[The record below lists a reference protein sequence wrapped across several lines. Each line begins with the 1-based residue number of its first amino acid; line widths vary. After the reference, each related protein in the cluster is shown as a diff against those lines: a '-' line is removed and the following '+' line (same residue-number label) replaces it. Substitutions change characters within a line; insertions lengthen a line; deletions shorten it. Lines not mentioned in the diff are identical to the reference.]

1 MTTEPA
7 PRSVPEPCRP
17 EADAEAGARAGGPL
31 RVLHCA
37 AGNLFGGVETL
48 LRTLAETRALCPGIE
63 PEFALCF
70 GGRLEA
76 ELRAAGGRVNRLGEV
91 RFSRPWTVWRARRRL
106 ARLLADRRSDVVV
119 GHGCWAHLLC
129 APTARRAGRGVVFWM
144 HDRISGAH
152 WVERRAARVRPDLV
166 LANSHGTAATLPALF
181 PGMCP
186 EILRYPVRAPAAI
199 RPGDR
204 AAVRAE
210 LGAGPDDVVIVMAS
224 RLEPWKGHAL
234 LIAALGHLRDM
245 PGWVAWIAGGPQRPH
260 EQTYL
265 ETLQTDA
272 RTARVGDRVRFL
284 GDRRDVPRL
293 LAAADIHCQPNLGP
307 EPFGIAFIEALY
319 AGLPVVSTG
328 MGGAAEIV
336 TEACGVLVSPGAPD
350 ALAGALTALIADPGT
365 RARLGAA
372 GPARAAALCDP
383 AQVLARFDCLLRM
396 RTVAAPR
403 CRPGST

>member
-1 MTTEPA
+1 MT
-7 PRSVPEPCRP
+7 
-17 EADAEAGARAGGPL
+17 AEEESETGRPL

-48 LRTLAETRALCPGIE
+48 LRTLAETRALCPGVE

-76 ELRAAGGRVNRLGEV
+76 ELQAVGGRVNRLGEV

-106 ARLLADRRSDVVV
+106 ARLLAERRTDVVV

-129 APTARRAGRGVVFWM
+129 APTARRTGRGVVFWM

-181 PGMCP
+181 PGMSP
-186 EILRYPVRAPAAI
+186 EVLRYPVRAPAAI
-199 RPGDR
+199 GPGDR
-204 AAVRAE
+204 ATARAE

-234 LIAALGHLRDM
+234 LIAALGHLHDT

-260 EQTYL
+260 ERTYL
-265 ETLQTDA
+265 ENLQADA
-272 RTARVGDRVRFL
+272 RTAQVGDRVRFL

-293 LAAADIHCQPNLGP
+293 LVAADIHCQPNLGP
-307 EPFGIAFIEALY
+307 EPFGIAFIEALH
-319 AGLPVVSTG
+319 AGLPVVSTR

-336 TEACGVLVSPGAPD
+336 TEACGVLVPPGAPD
-350 ALAGALTALIADPGT
+350 ALAGALAALIADPGR

-383 AQVLARFDCLLRM
+383 AQVLARLDSLLR
-396 RTVAAPR
+396 TVVTPR
-403 CRPGST
+403 LSPGGA